1 VLAYNVS
8 QRTREIG
15 VRMALGA
22 SRRSVAR
29 SVLTQ
34 GFLMV
39 AAGSV
44 IGLLVAR
51 IGTKLLEHTLY
62 GVQRHD
68 AFSFLAAAAALL
80 LIAAVACLVPV
91 RRAIMVD
98 PVIAMRAE

>member
-1 VLAYNVS
+1 VA

-15 VRMALGA
+15 IRMALGA

-34 GFLMV
+34 GLAMV
-39 AAGSV
+39 VAGSV

-51 IGTKLLEHTLY
+51 VGTKLLEHTLY

-68 AFSFLAAAAALL
+68 LPSFISASAALL
-80 LIAAVACLVPV
+80 GIATIACLVPV
-91 RRAIMVD
+91 RRAITVD

>member
-1 VLAYNVS
+1 
-8 QRTREIG
+8 
-15 VRMALGA
+15 MALGA

-39 AAGSV
+39 AVGSL
-44 IGLLVAR
+44 IGLPTAR
-51 IGTKLLEHTLY
+51 VGTQLLQHTLY

-68 AFSFLAAAAALL
+68 VPSFIAAAAILL
-80 LIAAVACLVPV
+80 LIATIACLVPV
-91 RRAIMVD
+91 RRAITVD